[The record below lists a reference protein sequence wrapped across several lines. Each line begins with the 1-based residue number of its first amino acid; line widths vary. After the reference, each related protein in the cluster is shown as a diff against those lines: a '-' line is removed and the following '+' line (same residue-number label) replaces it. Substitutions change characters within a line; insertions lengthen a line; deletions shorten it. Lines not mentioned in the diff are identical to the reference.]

1 MSGPWQDR
9 RFGTSLTSPYSRPE
23 LRGPLPLSGQELD
36 ELVRLIASRDERIP
50 PDALR
55 ALVNVESTDN
65 PYAVS
70 RDKEG
75 NPIARGLAQLTPIA
89 LEQIKRD
96 PETFDY
102 FDPYENLSASGEYL
116 SYCLTETGGDWEEA
130 LRCYNQGPGHE
141 SPDGDDYIRKNLETR
156 PNYDSAFGEM
166 NPFALAPVD
175 LESEPLAPDA
185 GTLRPSSTWEKIAGA
200 ITPDGGVTEKLLTNP
215 LTTAREL
222 FVPQDVERDPE
233 RVINYPPKNPNDPSL
248 DMQGNP
254 WRGLSFYVEGWDE
267 LPASPPPRPQPLW
280 SPAPG
285 DKDTAR
291 FQSRYPR
298 SRDIDYDPDDVYLN
312 LVGRTSVPDRP
323 MPTERE
329 ILDIANEVER
339 IREFGEKRSGG
350 LAFGTSLGGIPNT
363 VRGMANP
370 LKMGLKVMSG
380 PMALAQGVGG
390 AASELM
396 AQGELPSVFRTPRGH
411 TIRLIEAPSDGFFG
425 VGQGLLPPVEG
436 NPRATAHIWDDLWAA
451 TVAGTEEIVGESL
464 GNLLGKGLRG
474 AGKTLKQIG
483 ERPAQRVIEKIIRGK
498 DHLFRREKF
507 EGEKLAFRDF
517 WDMVASFGSRSI
529 KTGRADFRPF
539 MGAMPLWRSIVRK
552 TDPGTATQTN
562 VGLKEVSPEVSNPRA
577 RTALEELTLKS
588 RDMADAMIKPFHE
601 ITVDRGGEKGWLSRL
616 MGTEWWKDYKLLRRM
631 KALPEGDHERIAAQI
646 DAMQGL
652 MAVPHRSVQ
661 GASDVVEIQ
670 TLRHLP
676 ISELNDLRRMA
687 GDMAQ
692 SVYDVRS
699 DAAIKA
705 GREMSKEE
713 MIQPQ
718 FWAQVRDL
726 AQEDIVRVL
735 QKPRVVDGVKMGGHD
750 LAAQWI
756 QQNLRTEAAG
766 ALAAIANNSRSWALR
781 SAMFALPGFA
791 YYATPEEYRMAIMLA
806 SMGMMA
812 PQVQSIMGR
821 GMVGLGASR
830 YPVWQNIPR
839 AWNVA
844 TDEPRTEPAPGQ

>member
-1 MSGPWQDR
+1 
-9 RFGTSLTSPYSRPE
+9 
-23 LRGPLPLSGQELD
+23 
-36 ELVRLIASRDERIP
+36 
-50 PDALR
+50 
-55 ALVNVESTDN
+55 
-65 PYAVS
+65 
-70 RDKEG
+70 
-75 NPIARGLAQLTPIA
+75 
-89 LEQIKRD
+89 
-96 PETFDY
+96 
-102 FDPYENLSASGEYL
+102 
-116 SYCLTETGGDWEEA
+116 
-130 LRCYNQGPGHE
+130 
-141 SPDGDDYIRKNLETR
+141 
-156 PNYDSAFGEM
+156 
-166 NPFALAPVD
+166 
-175 LESEPLAPDA
+175 
-185 GTLRPSSTWEKIAGA
+185 
-200 ITPDGGVTEKLLTNP
+200 
-215 LTTAREL
+215 
-222 FVPQDVERDPE
+222 
-233 RVINYPPKNPNDPSL
+233 
-248 DMQGNP
+248 
-254 WRGLSFYVEGWDE
+254 
-267 LPASPPPRPQPLW
+267 
-280 SPAPG
+280 
-285 DKDTAR
+285 
-291 FQSRYPR
+291 
-298 SRDIDYDPDDVYLN
+298 
-312 LVGRTSVPDRP
+312 
-323 MPTERE
+323 
-329 ILDIANEVER
+329 
-339 IREFGEKRSGG
+339 
-350 LAFGTSLGGIPNT
+350 
-363 VRGMANP
+363 MANP